1 MRRGDTIIEVL
12 LAITVFSMVA
22 VGAILMM
29 NRGVAMSQRSLE
41 ITLVRQQ
48 IDAQAEL
55 LRYVHDQARQGVGYQ
70 SLWQSIVSGSLKEA
84 GSQQPSTRDNACP
97 NTAPEGGFTLR
108 TSGEA
113 GSRTILKELN
123 YRPADVYAQA
133 NQPNGSHGIAI
144 QLTRVSG
151 ANAYDAYVQGCW
163 YSVGSSQP
171 MSIETIVR
179 LYDPA
184 A

>member
-12 LAITVFSMVA
+12 LAITIFSVVA

-48 IDAQAEL
+48 VDGQAEL
-55 LRYVHDQARQGVGYQ
+55 LRYVHDQARQGVGHQ
-70 SLWQSIVSGSLKEA
+70 ALWQSIISSNLKEA
-84 GSQQPSTRDNACP
+84 GSQQAAIRDGACP
-97 NTAPEGGFTLR
+97 SAAPEGGFTLR
-108 TSGEA
+108 TAGEA
-113 GSRTILKELN
+113 DTRTILRELN
-123 YRPADVYAQA
+123 YQPAAMYAQA
-133 NQPNGSHGIAI
+133 NQPNGSHGMAI

-151 ANAYDAYVQGCW
+151 ANAYDAYIQACW
-163 YSVGSSQP
+163 YSVGSDRP
-171 MSIETIVR
+171 MAIETIVR